1 MKHLLLTSLFILSSC
16 ASALKKDE
24 ATNIFI
30 EKTSLS
36 KSQAFNQVLGYLAKT
51 LNDSNEAIKLKDKEA
66 GKIIAKIGVDCN
78 DLRAFADVTSYVAY
92 YTLEVDVK
100 DKKLRLNIVGESYSQ
115 FNINGSIITA
125 NSPMHSGHKDGQKV
139 CAKEIKNKL
148 ISSIT
153 KRSSEW

>member
-1 MKHLLLTSLFILSSC
+1 MKKLLIPLFILCSC

-24 ATNIFI
+24 ATNTFI

-36 KSQAFNQVLGYLAKT
+36 KEQAFNQVIGYLAKN
-51 LNDSNEAIKLKDKEA
+51 LNDSNEAIKVKDKEA

-100 DKKLRLNIVGESYSQ
+100 DKKMRLNIVGDSYSQ

-125 NSPMHSGHKDGQKV
+125 NSPMHSGHKEGQKI
-139 CAKEIKNKL
+139 CAKEIKKKL
-148 ISSIT
+148 FAELT
-153 KRSSEW
+153 NQNSEW